1 MATDKCELVRPRLN
15 VLSSGQL
22 NKIHE
27 SSLKILRE
35 TGLNVHSEE
44 LRILLANNGCKVKDN
59 LRTYIPAELVEKALS
74 SAPSCVDIFD
84 RNNNKAMSLEGTSS
98 YFGTGSD
105 LEYTI
110 DLKTQKRQQS
120 TLKDVELSTRL
131 CEKLKNIDFV
141 MSYGLPNGVSPLDI
155 EIEQF
160 RTMLANTTKPI
171 VMTIYS
177 GLENFKKVHKM
188 ACESC
193 GGEKTFRNAPN
204 YAIYGQFVSPLQHD
218 TDALDRL
225 IFCADNHIPII
236 YVPTIMM
243 GASGPVTL
251 AGALALANAE
261 CLAGL
266 VMHQLRSPGA
276 PFIYG
281 GCVSPLDMKTTV
293 FSYGAPEWR
302 IADAV
307 LSELSIKYKL
317 PIFGTAGASDSLKL
331 DIQAGA
337 EWAYSL
343 LTCALSG
350 TNLIHD
356 VGYLESGMT
365 GSLESLV
372 IVDEIIGMVKRV
384 IAGFKINEESLSL
397 DMVKKIGPAGDFM
410 AEEHTLKHYR
420 KDIWYPNIFMRDRF
434 DNWQASGAKD
444 IAQYA
449 REQVQELLEKQ
460 AI

>member
-1 MATDKCELVRPRLN
+1 MANDKYEEVRPRLN
-15 VLSSGQL
+15 VLNPEQIS
-22 NKIHE
+22 KIHE
-27 SSLKILRE
+27 SSLEILRE

-44 LRILLANNGCKVKDN
+44 LRTLLAENGCKVKDN
-59 LRTYIPAELVEKALS
+59 LRVHIPAELVEKALL

-84 RNNNKAMSLEGTSS
+84 RNNKKAMSLEGTSS

-110 DLKTQKRQQS
+110 DLKTHERRQS
-120 TLKDVELSTRL
+120 TLKDVELSACL
-131 CEKLKNIDFV
+131 CEKLKHIDFI
-141 MSYGLPNGVSPLDI
+141 MSYGLPNEVSPSDI

-160 RTMLANTTKPI
+160 RVLLANTTKPI

-177 GLENFKKVHKM
+177 GLENFEKMHQM

-193 GGEKTFRNAPN
+193 GGEQNFRTAPN
-204 YAIYGQFVSPLQHD
+204 YAIYSQFVSPLQHD
-218 TDALDRL
+218 TGALDRL
-225 IFCADNHIPII
+225 IFCADHKIPII

-293 FSYGAPEWR
+293 FSYGSPEWR
-302 IADAV
+302 IADSV
-307 LSELSIKYKL
+307 LSELSIKYEL
-317 PIFGTAGASDSLKL
+317 PIFGTAGASDSLNL

-365 GSLESLV
+365 GSLEALV

-384 IAGFKINEESLSL
+384 SAGFKINEDSLGL
-397 DMVKKIGPAGDFM
+397 DMVKKIGPTGDFM
-410 AEEHTLKHYR
+410 AEEHTLEHYR
-420 KDIWYPNIFMRDRF
+420 KDVWYPNVFVRDRF
-434 DNWQASGAKD
+434 DSRGAAGEQDVLQRAGERAS
-444 IAQYA
+444 
-449 REQVQELLEKQ
+449 ELLKSHM
-460 AI
+460 